1 MNPLLIMA
9 LLTAAS
15 TAANYQSQ
23 KKVDKTRANAMAEEG
38 RRRKA
43 AEARASESARSTTQ
57 LLTDAGKN
65 QDAKAAEIEARYA
78 SHAPTPGAVPTSAQ
92 LSGFT
97 APPRSTLTVASDQ
110 RALDR
115 SRADT
120 SALAKAKS
128 TLNAYGDVMV
138 DSQIGAERNRQDIER
153 ENTGVRN
160 WAQYVLPAKLN
171 RANAAGQ
178 DWSTLA
184 DALQLAA
191 AIYGPIGLSKVPAA
205 AGGGAA
211 ANVGAGA
218 SGGTL
223 NLAPKSGLFLQT
235 NMGYPPL

>member
-9 LLTAAS
+9 LLSAAS
-15 TAANYQSQ
+15 AAANYQAQ
-23 KKVDKTRANAMAEEG
+23 GKVDKTTANAMAEEA

-43 AEARASESARSTTQ
+43 SEARSTESAQSTAQ
-57 LLTDAGKN
+57 LLTSAAKD
-65 QDAKAAEIEARYA
+65 QDTKASEIEAQYA
-78 SHAPTPGAVPTSAQ
+78 SHAPTAGAPTTSAL

-120 SALAKAKS
+120 GALAKANAN
-128 TLNAYGDVMV
+128 LNAFGDVMV
-138 DSQIGAERNRQDIER
+138 DRKIAANRNLTDIQR
-153 ENTGVRN
+153 EQGNVQN
-160 WAQYVLPAKLN
+160 WNRYVLPAKLN

-191 AIYGPIGLSKVPAA
+191 AIYGPIGLSKEVPAA
-205 AGGGAA
+205 AST
-211 ANVGAGA
+211 VAGS
-218 SGGTL
+218 SGPGPQGIGKYLTMD
-223 NLAPKSGLFLQT
+223 
-235 NMGYPPL
+235 MGYPRP